1 VRQERL
7 DVQALDPPEQH
18 DTLHG
23 VRAPVETAVLRGHDR
38 QAELIAQAYR
48 LGRMHHALLLEGPP
62 GIGKASFAFQ
72 LAQHLIANPSAADAP
87 GAFTLLERNSN
98 DFRQLAQG
106 THGQVLHL
114 TRPFDPK
121 TEKFKTML
129 TVDEVRRIGHFL
141 SRTNPGAGYR
151 TVIIDPVNDMNASA
165 SNALLKNLEEP
176 PARTLFIL
184 VAHTLGR
191 VLPTIRSRCQHVLF
205 SALGDADLAEAAG
218 EAAGSP
224 VPADEM
230 QKLAALAEG
239 SVRRALLLRQF
250 GGLEVTETADA
261 LIAGR
266 VLDVEKAAK
275 LGDVLTAR
283 EAEIQ
288 YQLLTDHLLHRIAK
302 AAERHAAAGL
312 AGKAEAMARSFSE
325 TRDMLAKASGF
336 NLDRKQTVFGL
347 IAAMHAKSRAGLL

>member
-1 VRQERL
+1 MGAAA
-7 DVQALDPPEQH
+7 VQALDVPEEH

-23 VRAPVETAVLRGHDR
+23 VTAPVETAHLYGHDR
-38 QAELIAQAYR
+38 QAKLIAQAYR
-48 LGRMHHALLLEGPP
+48 LGRMHHALLLGGPP
-62 GIGKASFAFQ
+62 GIGKASFALQ

-87 GAFTLLERNSN
+87 ETLTLLDRNSN

-114 TRPFDPK
+114 TRPFDQK

-151 TVIIDPVNDMNASA
+151 TVIIDPVNDLNASA

-184 VAHTLGR
+184 VAHTSGK
-191 VLPTIRSRCQHVLF
+191 VLPTIRSRCQHVAF
-205 SALGDADLAEAAG
+205 EALEDADLAAAVSEAAG
-218 EAAGSP
+218 I
-224 VPADEM
+224 PAPTDEM

-250 GGLEVTETADA
+250 GGLEVTEAADA
-261 LIAGR
+261 LIAGQ
-266 VLDVEKAAK
+266 VFDVEKAAK

-288 YQLLTDHLLHRIAK
+288 YQLLVDHLLQRIAK
-302 AAERHAAAGL
+302 AAERHAAARQSGR
-312 AGKAEAMARSFSE
+312 AEAMARTFSE
-325 TRDMLAKASGF
+325 TREMLAEAQGF

-347 IAAMHAKSRAGLL
+347 IAAMHTRSRAGLL

>member
-1 VRQERL
+1 MQTL
-7 DVQALDPPEQH
+7 DLPEQH

-23 VRAPVETAVLRGHDR
+23 VKAPVETAVLFGHDR
-38 QAELIAQAYR
+38 KKELISQAYR
-48 LGRMHHALLLEGPP
+48 LGRMHHALLLEGAP

-72 LAQHLIANPSAADAP
+72 LAQHLIANPSAAGAP
-87 GAFTLLERNSN
+87 ETFTLLDPNSN

-184 VAHTLGR
+184 VAHTSGR
-191 VLPTIRSRCQHVLF
+191 VLPTIRSRCQHVAF
-205 SALGDADLAEAAG
+205 AALNASDLARALEQ
-218 EAAGSP
+218 AAGSP
-224 VPADEM
+224 VPGDEM
-230 QKLAALAEG
+230 AKLAALAEG
-239 SVRRALLLRQF
+239 SARRALLLRQF

-261 LIAGR
+261 LIAAN
-266 VLDVEKAAK
+266 VLDVENAAK

-288 YQLLTDHLLHRIAK
+288 YQLLTDHLLQRIAK
-302 AAERHAAAGL
+302 SAERHAAAGQSL
-312 AGKAEAMARSFSE
+312 RAEAMAKSFSE
-325 TRDMLAKASGF
+325 TREMLATAQGF
-336 NLDRKQTVFGL
+336 NLDRKQTIFGL
-347 IAAMHAKSRAGLL
+347 IAAMQEKSRAGLL

>member
-1 VRQERL
+1 M
-7 DVQALDPPEQH
+7 QALDLPEQH

-23 VRAPVETAVLRGHDR
+23 VNAPVVTAILYGHDK
-38 QAELIAQAYR
+38 QKELISQAYR
-48 LGRMHHALLLEGPP
+48 QGRMHHALLLEGPP
-62 GIGKASFAFQ
+62 GVGKASFGFQ
-72 LAQHLIANPSAADAP
+72 LAQHLIANPSASGAP
-87 GAFTLLERNSN
+87 ETFTRLDRNSN

-184 VAHTLGR
+184 VAHTSGR
-191 VLPTIRSRCQHVLF
+191 VLPTVRSRCQHVAF
-205 SALGDADLAEAAG
+205 SALSDSDLASALEQ
-218 EAAGSP
+218 AAGSP
-224 VPADEM
+224 VPGDEM
-230 QKLAALAEG
+230 AKLSALAEG
-239 SVRRALLLRQF
+239 SARRALLLRQF
-250 GGLEVTETADA
+250 GGLEVTEAADA
-261 LIAGR
+261 LVAGQ

-275 LGDVLTAR
+275 LGDVLTVR

-288 YQLLTDHLLHRIAK
+288 YQLLTDHLLQRIARS
-302 AAERHAAAGL
+302 AERHASAGQSL
-312 AGKAEAMARSFSE
+312 HAEAMAKSFSE
-325 TRDMLAKASGF
+325 TREMLAMAQGF

-347 IAAMHAKSRAGLL
+347 IAAMHTKSRAGLL

>member
-1 VRQERL
+1 MP
-7 DVQALDPPEQH
+7 ALDLPEQH

-23 VRAPVETAVLRGHDR
+23 INAPVETAQLFGHAT
-38 QAELIAQAYR
+38 QAAHIAQAYGQGR
-48 LGRMHHALLLEGPP
+48 LHHALLLEGHA
-62 GIGKASFAFQ
+62 GIGKASLAFQ
-72 LAQHLIANPSAADAP
+72 LAQHLIANPQASGAP
-87 GAFTLLERNSN
+87 VALTLLDRNSN

-106 THGQVLHL
+106 THGQVMHL
-114 TRPFDPK
+114 TRPFDAK

-151 TVIIDPVNDMNASA
+151 TVIIDPVNDMNANA

-184 VAHTLGR
+184 VAHTSGR
-191 VLPTIRSRCQHVLF
+191 VLPTIRSRCQHVAF
-205 SALGDADLAEAAG
+205 SGLNDADLAKAVEQ
-218 EAAGSP
+218 AAGSP
-224 VPADEM
+224 VPGDEM
-230 QKLAALAEG
+230 AKLSALAEG

-261 LIAGR
+261 LIAGN
-266 VLDVEKAAK
+266 VLDVEKAAR

-288 YQLLTDHLLHRIAK
+288 YQLLTDHLLQRIAN
-302 AAERHAAAGL
+302 AAQRHAAG
-312 AGKAEAMARSFSE
+312 GDTRRAEAMANSFSD
-325 TRDMLAKASGF
+325 TRNMLAHAQGF
-336 NLDRKQTVFGL
+336 NLDRKQTIFGL
-347 IAAMHAKSRAGLL
+347 IAAMHEKSRAGLL

>member
-1 VRQERL
+1 M
-7 DVQALDPPEQH
+7 QALDLPEQH

-23 VRAPVETAVLRGHDR
+23 VNAPAETQVLYGHET
-38 QAELIAQAYR
+38 QAELVARSYS

-72 LAQHLIANPSAADAP
+72 LAQHLIANPFHASAPDR
-87 GAFTLLERNSN
+87 FTLLDRNSN

-129 TVDEVRRIGHFL
+129 TVDEVRRISHFL

-151 TVIIDPVNDMNASA
+151 TVIIDPVDDMNANA

-176 PARTLFIL
+176 PSRTLFIL
-184 VAHTLGR
+184 VTHTSGR
-191 VLPTIRSRCQHVLF
+191 VLPTIRSRCQHISF
-205 SALGDADLAEAAG
+205 SALSVADLAMAVGQAG
-218 EAAGSP
+218 GNP
-224 VPADEM
+224 VPEGEM

-250 GGLEVTETADA
+250 GGLEVTESADA
-261 LIAGR
+261 LIAANK
-266 VLDVEKAAK
+266 LDTDKMAK
-275 LGDVLTAR
+275 LGDVLSAR

-288 YQLLTDHLLHRIAK
+288 YQLLADHLLQRIAG
-302 AAERHAAAGL
+302 AAERHSASGL
-312 AGKAEAMARSFSE
+312 AGSAEAMARYFAE
-325 TRDMLAKASGF
+325 TRQMLADAHAF

-347 IAAMHAKSRAGLL
+347 IAAMHDKSRAGLL

>member
-1 VRQERL
+1 
-7 DVQALDPPEQH
+7 VQALDLPEQH

-23 VRAPVETAVLRGHDR
+23 VNAPVETARLFGHET
-38 QAELIAQAYR
+38 QAAHIAQAYGQGR
-48 LGRMHHALLLEGPP
+48 LHHALLQEGPA

-72 LAQHLIANPSAADAP
+72 LAQHLIANPNMADAP
-87 GAFTLLERNSN
+87 GTLALLDRNSN

-106 THGQVLHL
+106 THGQVMHL
-114 TRPFDPK
+114 TRPFDAK

-151 TVIIDPVNDMNASA
+151 TVIIDPVNDMNANA

-184 VAHTLGR
+184 IAHTSGR
-191 VLPTIRSRCQHVLF
+191 VLPTIRSRCQHVAF
-205 SALGDADLAEAAG
+205 SGLNDADLAKAVEQ
-218 EAAGSP
+218 AAGSL
-224 VPADEM
+224 VPGDEM
-230 QKLAALAEG
+230 AKLSALAEG

-250 GGLEVTETADA
+250 GGLDVTETADS
-261 LIAGR
+261 LIAANI
-266 VLDVEKAAK
+266 LDVEKAAK

-288 YQLLTDHLLHRIAK
+288 YQLLTDHLLQRIS
-302 AAERHAAAGL
+302 RAAARQA
-312 AGKAEAMARSFSE
+312 AGGDAGRAEAMAKTFSE
-325 TRDMLAKASGF
+325 TRDMLAQAHGF

-347 IAAMHAKSRAGLL
+347 IVAMHEQTRAGLL

>member
-1 VRQERL
+1 M
-7 DVQALDPPEQH
+7 QALDLPEQH

-23 VRAPVETAVLRGHDR
+23 VKTPVETENLYGHDR
-38 QAELIAQAYR
+38 QKELISRGYR

-72 LAQHLIANPSAADAP
+72 VAQHLIASPSSADAP
-87 GAFTLLERNSN
+87 ETFTLLDPNSN

-106 THGQVLHL
+106 THGQVMHL
-114 TRPFDPK
+114 TRPFDAK

-151 TVIIDPVNDMNASA
+151 TVIIDPVNDMNANA

-184 VAHTLGR
+184 VAHTSGR
-191 VLPTIRSRCQHVLF
+191 VLPTIRSRCQHVAF
-205 SALGDADLAEAAG
+205 SGLIDTDLAKAVEQ
-218 EAAGSP
+218 AAGSP
-224 VPADEM
+224 VPGDEM
-230 QKLAALAEG
+230 AKLAALAEG

-261 LIAGR
+261 LIAGN
-266 VLDVEKAAK
+266 VLDVEKAAR

-288 YQLLTDHLLHRIAK
+288 YQLLTDHLLQRIAK
-302 AAERHAAAGL
+302 AAQRHSAG
-312 AGKAEAMARSFSE
+312 GETRHAEAMASSFSE
-325 TRDMLAKASGF
+325 TRDMLAQAHGF

-347 IAAMHAKSRAGLL
+347 ITAMHEQARAGLL

>member
-1 VRQERL
+1 
-7 DVQALDPPEQH
+7 VQALDLPEQH

-23 VRAPVETAVLRGHDR
+23 IKAPVETAELFGHDR
-38 QAELIAQAYR
+38 QSQLIAQSYH
-48 LGRMHHALLLEGPP
+48 LGRMHHAFLLEGPH
-62 GIGKASFAFQ
+62 GIGKASFAFH
-72 LAQHLIANPSAADAP
+72 LAQHLIANPNASEAP
-87 GAFTLLERNSN
+87 AAFTLLDRNSS

-106 THGQVLHL
+106 THGQLLHL

-151 TVIIDPVNDMNASA
+151 TVIIDPVNDMNANA

-176 PARTLFIL
+176 PSRTLFIL
-184 VAHTLGR
+184 IAHASGR
-191 VLPTIRSRCQHVLF
+191 VLPTIRSRCQHIVF
-205 SALGDADLAEAAG
+205 SALGMGDLARALENAVGA
-218 EAAGSP
+218 P
-224 VPADEM
+224 VPSGEM
-230 QKLAALAEG
+230 AKLSELSEG

-250 GGLEVTETADA
+250 GGLEVTEAADA
-261 LIAGR
+261 LIEA
-266 VLDVEKAAK
+266 VVFDAEKAAK

-288 YQLLTDHLLHRIAK
+288 YQLLTDHLLQRIAK
-302 AAERHAAAGL
+302 AADRHAAGADTRR
-312 AGKAEAMARSFSE
+312 AETMARSFSE
-325 TRDMLAKASGF
+325 TREMLAQAHRF

-347 IAAMHAKSRAGLL
+347 IAALHEISRAGLL

>member
-1 VRQERL
+1 
-7 DVQALDPPEQH
+7 VQALDLPELH

-23 VRAPVETAVLRGHDR
+23 VKAPVETAVLHGHDR

-48 LGRMHHALLLEGPP
+48 HGRMHHALLLEGSP

-87 GAFTLLERNSN
+87 ATFTLLDQNSS

-114 TRPFDPK
+114 TRPFDAK

-184 VAHTLGR
+184 VAHTSGR
-191 VLPTIRSRCQHVLF
+191 ALPTIRSRCQHVLF
-205 SALGDADLAEAAG
+205 STLNDTDLAAAVE

-230 QKLAALAEG
+230 KTLAGLAEG
-239 SVRRALLLRQF
+239 SVRLALLLRQF

-261 LIAGR
+261 LIAKQAF
-266 VLDVEKAAK
+266 DVEKAAK
-275 LGDVLTAR
+275 LGDALTAR

-288 YQLLTDHLLHRIAK
+288 YQLLTDHLLQRIAK
-302 AAERHAAAGL
+302 AAERHAASGL

-325 TRDMLAKASGF
+325 TRDMLAEATGF

-347 IAAMHAKSRAGLL
+347 IAAMHAISRAGLL